1 MHMHCVFYRHPLHLT
16 KTINF
21 LMEVEKLPS
30 NLKNDLELLLKKGG
44 DQECRTVS
52 SVPSKTMLARVQR
65 NLFAASLRDWHLWDW
80 CVNVC
85 CRLGIILVL

>member
-52 SVPSKTMLARVQR
+52 SVPRKTAGTCAEKSVCCFTEGL
-65 NLFAASLRDWHLWDW
+65 ASLGL
-80 CVNVC
+80 VC
-85 CRLGIILVL
+85 KCLL